1 MGAEVAIGQS
11 LSRRLAV
18 LRQDD
23 RGQPQRAALM
33 MLIMAG
39 LLGVAAI
46 LLARNVAP
54 AGGGGANG
62 RTVPVVAAASN
73 IGFGETLTPAK
84 LKLIDWPAHSLPKG
98 SFQSIDALIGAPR
111 RAAMRPI
118 GTNEI
123 LIASALSAGATRLS
137 TAPLLNPA
145 LRAMAVPVNEIAG
158 VAGLLYPGDRVDI
171 FMTRQP
177 DDALPHAE
185 LLAQD
190 VRVLA
195 VGADMNI
202 GKDKPEVVKAATL
215 AVTPRQAQ
223 KLSLA
228 MATGQI
234 SLALRQFSDTRRVQL
249 QSLQVSDLND
259 GTITRLQRKPK
270 ASSGAARAPAAG
282 PPRRPSPA
290 TASITVVRGTEA
302 MVQPVRP

>member
-46 LLARNVAP
+46 LLARNAAP

-249 QSLQVSDLND
+249 QSLQISDLND
-259 GTITRLQRKPK
+259 GTTTRLQRKPK
-270 ASSGAARAPAAG
+270 ASSGAARAPTG

-290 TASITVVRGTEA
+290 TASITVVRGTEP